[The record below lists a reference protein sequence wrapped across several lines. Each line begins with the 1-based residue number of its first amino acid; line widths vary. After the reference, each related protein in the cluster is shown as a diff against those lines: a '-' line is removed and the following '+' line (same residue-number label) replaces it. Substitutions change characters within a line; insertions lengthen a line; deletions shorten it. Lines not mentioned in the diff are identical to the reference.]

1 MTLTT
6 RDEWEA
12 LPANEQFT
20 LMHSLDTLVDG
31 YQRVMREIPGCE
43 AHGDLCTYHAI
54 QWIRK
59 ALSAIAMIE
68 SIEAQLK
75 ADVEAL
81 RERAARHEKPAD
93 TSFGTVP

>member
-54 QWIRK
+54 QWIREVRAALTIIEK
-59 ALSAIAMIE
+59 AHAILQDA
-68 SIEAQLK
+68 
-75 ADVEAL
+75 
-81 RERAARHEKPAD
+81 ERANLELAWHEKPAD